1 MRNAIDASYAR
12 PTIDE
17 LVQHELDILVYTGP
31 ARPDKAYFDALRE
44 AGIAVTLIQ
53 ESDPNRSQGGY
64 QFGVAD
70 AVFADQRADEV
81 GYPKSA
87 SIAYVVS
94 DGSARNPSSG
104 GDQIAEY
111 ARGVIE
117 TSDRPV
123 FWYGNE
129 YATSAAMRG
138 APKSLGTWI
147 PSSWGTGSLL
157 TQEANTPS
165 PIGDTD
171 LNTVHAPYG
180 AWGHEVP
187 VTNPYLEYQMD
198 EFFATDPSDRRYIW
212 WFSGAGRRHISAG
225 EWAVIGF
232 QAVARGLGAPKPFA
246 GTPEM
251 FAAPD
256 VTSFAAVGPGGGS
269 GSFTVTSTVVAA

>member
-1 MRNAIDASYAR
+1 MRGAVDFSYAR
-12 PTIDE
+12 PS
-17 LVQHELDILVYTGP
+17 VQDLLAHELDVLCYTGP
-31 ARPDKAYFDALRE
+31 ARPDKDYFDALRA
-44 AGIAVTLIQ
+44 AGIAVTLVQ

-64 QFGVAD
+64 QLGVAD

-111 ARGVIE
+111 ARGVVE

-129 YATSAAMRG
+129 YATNAAMRG

-147 PSSWGTGSLL
+147 PSSWGSGTLL

-180 AWGHEVP
+180 AWGHDAP
-187 VTNPYLEYQMD
+187 VTNPYEEYQMD
-198 EFFATDPSDRRYIW
+198 EFFATDPADRRNIW
-212 WFSGAGRRHISAG
+212 WFSGAGRRHVSAG
-225 EWAVIGF
+225 EWSTIAT
-232 QAVARGLGAPKPFA
+232 QAAFRQLPAPKPFA

-256 VTSFAAVGPGGGS
+256 VTSFAGGS
-269 GSFTVTSTVVAA
+269 SGAPGSFTVTSTVVAA

>member
-31 ARPDKAYFDALRE
+31 ARPDKAYFDALRA

-94 DGSARNPSSG
+94 DGSAGDPSSG
-104 GDQIAEY
+104 AEQIAEY
-111 ARGVIE
+111 ARGVAE

-129 YATSAAMRG
+129 YATSAAMSG
-138 APKSLGTWI
+138 APHSLGTWI

-157 TQEANTPS
+157 TQEANTAS
-165 PIGDTD
+165 PIADTD
-171 LNTVHAPYG
+171 LNTVHAHYG
-180 AWGHEVP
+180 AWGLEVP

-198 EFFATDPSDRRYIW
+198 EFFATDPADRRNIW
-212 WFSGAGRRHISAG
+212 WFSGAGRRHVSAG
-225 EWAVIGF
+225 EW
-232 QAVARGLGAPKPFA
+232 QAIATQAAFRSLPAPKPFA

-256 VTSFAAVGPGGGS
+256 VTSFAGGS
-269 GSFTVTSTVVAA
+269 SGAGSFTVTSTVVAA